1 MLEFETQWDYRD
13 PYVWMEKVGRGQLPP
28 VIVTAAINGG
38 FHGKEANEA
47 VPETP
52 EEIAQEALAAY
63 EAGASQIHI
72 HGRDPKDW
80 SQCTGDPEVYGR
92 INSLVREACPDV
104 VINNSTGGGPT
115 LTTEERYCPLDA
127 VPAADVVTLN
137 LGPAMSKFVMAER
150 PEGIPHPR
158 GSLEFDMC
166 DPTTYGELNHY
177 ASVMKER
184 GFNIEFEVYN
194 SGQYWVLRDLID
206 NGHVKEPFMVQFV
219 LGAGTAA
226 YPTPTSLMALI
237 NELPSGAM
245 FSVIGTG
252 VFQMPMNVMG
262 LVLGGHVRVGLED
275 NLYFRKG
282 QKAGGNA
289 EMVARIKRIAEDM
302 NREVATPNQ
311 ARQMLGLPVVEACN

>member
-1 MLEFETQWDYRD
+1 
-13 PYVWMEKVGRGQLPP
+13 
-28 VIVTAAINGG
+28 
-38 FHGKEANEA
+38 
-47 VPETP
+47 
-52 EEIAQEALAAY
+52 
-63 EAGASQIHI
+63 
-72 HGRDPKDW
+72 
-80 SQCTGDPEVYGR
+80 
-92 INSLVREACPDV
+92 
-104 VINNSTGGGPT
+104 
-115 LTTEERYCPLDA
+115 
-127 VPAADVVTLN
+127 
-137 LGPAMSKFVMAER
+137 
-150 PEGIPHPR
+150 
-158 GSLEFDMC
+158 
-166 DPTTYGELNHY
+166 
-177 ASVMKER
+177 MKER

-237 NELPSGAM
+237 NELPNGAM

-311 ARQMLGLPVVEACN
+311 ARQMLGLPVVEAAN